1 MREIEG
7 TIKYKITVD
16 EKTGW
21 HLEYTQSSEND
32 LAVMAI
38 GQQLMEYSEQHF
50 EETLKD
56 QSLSTKSKTF
66 FKGRLTKVRAAKFG
80 LQLMCSYL
88 MSVIDEYHAFVADNK
103 KQQEPAP
110 LTEKEQ
116 KAILEMMGKMEG
128 KA

>member
-7 TIKYKITVD
+7 TIKYKITIED
-16 EKTGW
+16 GNW
-21 HLEYTQSSEND
+21 DLSYTQSSQND

-56 QSLSTKSKTF
+56 QSITTKVKNVY
-66 FKGRLTKVRAAKFG
+66 KGRLTKVRAAKFG
-80 LQLMCSYL
+80 LRLMCSFL
-88 MSVIDEYHAFVADNK
+88 MSVIDEYHASIEENK
-103 KQQEPAP
+103 KQKEPTP

-116 KAILEMMGKMEG
+116 KAILEMMAKMEG

>member
-7 TIKYKITVD
+7 TIKYKITIED
-16 EKTGW
+16 GNW
-21 HLEYTQSSEND
+21 DLSYTQSSEND

-38 GQQLMEYSEQHF
+38 GQQLMEYSEQQF
-50 EETLKD
+50 QETLKD
-56 QSLSTKSKTF
+56 QSLNTKTKNL

-88 MSVIDEYHAFVADNK
+88 MSVIDEYHAFVEENK
-103 KQQEPAP
+103 KQKEPTP